1 MGLARGIERRLE
13 RLVDGMAARLF
24 RGRIHPVELG
34 SRLIREADLSLQEGP
49 AGPIA
54 PNHYVVAL
62 GGPPA
67 DDAALQE
74 AQTELALVVEENA
87 AERGW
92 RLEGPAI
99 VRIVTGAGIESDA
112 TVEAA
117 FAPGQVPVWA
127 RLVPSGRAAE
137 LEIRYNR
144 STIGRSKDAD
154 LSIAAPEVSR
164 IHALIWRQAGGAW
177 IHDLDSSNGTFVN
190 GERISE
196 VLEVLDGDVLTFGEP
211 HFVYRM
217 I

>member
-49 AGPIA
+49 AGPLA
-54 PNHYVVAL
+54 PNHFVVGL

-67 DDAALQE
+67 DDEALAE
-74 AQTELALVVEENA
+74 AQAELALVVEENA

-92 RLEGPAI
+92 RLDGPAV
-99 VRIVTGAGIESDA
+99 VRIVTGTGIQSDA
-112 TVEAA
+112 SVEVA
-117 FAPGQVPVWA
+117 FARGDD
-127 RLVPSGRAAE
+127 

-144 STIGRSKDAD
+144 STVGRSKDAD

-164 IHALIWRQAGGAW
+164 LHSLIWRQAGGTW
-177 IHDLDSSNGTFVN
+177 IHDLGSSNGTYVN
-190 GERISE
+190 GERLTE

>member
-34 SRLIREADLSLQEGP
+34 SRLIRESDLSLQEGP
-49 AGPIA
+49 AGPVA
-54 PNHYVVAL
+54 PNHFIVGL

-67 DDAALQE
+67 DEEALQE
-74 AQTELALVVEENA
+74 AEAELALVVEENA

-92 RLEGPAI
+92 RLDGPAV
-99 VRIVTGAGIESDA
+99 VRIVTGSGIQSDA
-112 TVEAA
+112 SVEVA
-117 FAPGQVPVWA
+117 FTLGEVPVWA
-127 RLVPSGRAAE
+127 RLVPPGRSPE

-144 STIGRSKDAD
+144 SSIGRSRDAD
-154 LSIAAPEVSR
+154 VPIAAPEVSR
-164 IHALIWRQAGGAW
+164 LHALIWRQAGGAW
-177 IHDLDSSNGTFVN
+177 IHDLGSSNGTFVN
-190 GERISE
+190 GERITE